1 MRNTEEGKGRR
12 REGGRVKNRREEEDK
27 MAGKGIREEK
37 EKEARTE
44 ATIKTRGK
52 EQGEGRKDGR
62 LLQK

>member
-37 EKEARTE
+37 EKEARAE
-44 ATIKTRGK
+44 ETIKGRAK

>member
-1 MRNTEEGKGRR
+1 
-12 REGGRVKNRREEEDK
+12 
-27 MAGKGIREEK
+27 MAGKGKREEK

-44 ATIKTRGK
+44 ETIKGRAK